1 MAWVIVKD
9 GAVVREF
16 SRPTAFTYEGYQ
28 YPSNWIRNATNA
40 EKSAM
45 GLVEVTI
52 SGNQKNDDYY
62 TNNLSDNK
70 VESDGSVTRTW
81 SSSAK
86 TLSDVQTI
94 KIVQAK
100 ETAKSLLNSTDWYV
114 VRKAEVGTAFS
125 DEISAYRTA
134 VRTCYGNI
142 KTAINAASD
151 VDELAAVYSH
161 SSGASDTTKTIDP
174 SSAVNTTS
182 NAITSNGH
190 GFVDDEM
197 VYYNAGRT
205 EDDKDNTAIGGLVN
219 SKSYYVFGKT
229 TNTFKLSESHS
240 SCGDAAAISL
250 SSGATGTNHAFASQG
265 IPGKGVCWPDS
276 EMSKYDGA

>member
-16 SRPTAFTYEGYQ
+16 SRPTAFTYEGLQ
-28 YPSNWIRNATNA
+28 YPRNWIQNATDA

-86 TLSDVQTI
+86 TLSDVKSN

-100 ETAKSLLNSTDWYV
+100 ETANSMLSPSDWYV
-114 VRKAEVGTAFS
+114 IRKAEVGTAFS
-125 DEISAYRTA
+125 DEIAAYRTA
-134 VRTCYGNI
+134 VRTHYGNLRD
-142 KTAINAASD
+142 AINAASD
-151 VDELAAVYSH
+151 VDAVAALYEFSN
-161 SSGASDTTKTIDP
+161 GASDTTKTIDP

-190 GFVDDEM
+190 GFVNDEL
-197 VYYNAGRT
+197 VSYDAGVT
-205 EDDKDNTAIGGLVN
+205 GTDNNTVIGGLVDN
-219 SKSYYVFGKT
+219 KSYYVFGKT

-250 SSGATGTNHAFASQG
+250 SSGATGTNHAFTSQG
-265 IPGKGVCWPDS
+265 IPGKGVSSPNS
-276 EMSKYDGA
+276 NMSKYDGA